1 MATTPYP
8 FVANAILTASQL
20 NSTFNIPVSTKTASY
35 TLVAADAGTRIVMNS
50 ASATT
55 ITVNTSL
62 FSAGDNLQ
70 ILNIGAGVCT
80 VTAGTATVST
90 SGTLALVANAGG
102 TLYFTST
109 GVSVF
114 QATGV
119 TAAAGGLVF
128 IGKTT
133 ITSQASTTINGIFTS
148 TYNDYK
154 VIITIG
160 GVTDSNKLR
169 FQLTTSGTA
178 VTSGYAAGC
187 FIGDYTSGAP
197 PLINYGYSETAN
209 FVLGYVPNSA
219 TQNANIAFDMY
230 GPQATQKTA
239 LNGQTTS
246 VWSGAANAGGA
257 VLGFLD
263 STTSYDGIKI
273 YSSANTALT
282 GTVVVYGYAKA

>member
-20 NSTFNIPVSTKTASY
+20 NSTFNIPVSTKTVSY
-35 TLVAADAGTRIVMNS
+35 VLVAADAGTRVVMNS

-62 FSAGDNLQ
+62 FAAGDNLQ

-119 TAAAGGLVF
+119 AATSFSTAIFNETQANGTDGGASVA
-128 IGKTT
+128 TT
-133 ITSQASTTINGIFTS
+133 FTKRVLNTTNTNGITGCSIASSVITLATGTYIIQASSPLHRTNQTQIRLRNTTDSTNAIIGIS
-148 TYNDYK
+148 TLFSSTGTTGAIAYLAGL
-154 VIITIG
+154 ITIAANKDFELQYYATTAQG
-160 GVTDSNKLR
+160 SN
-169 FQLTTSGTA
+169 G
-178 VTSGYAAGC
+178 
-187 FIGDYTSGAP
+187 
-197 PLINYGYSETAN
+197 
-209 FVLGYVPNSA
+209 LG
-219 TQNANIAFDMY
+219 
-230 GPQATQKTA
+230 
-239 LNGQTTS
+239 TS
-246 VWSGAANAGGA
+246 VSSGIGE
-257 VLGFLD
+257 V
-263 STTSYDGIKI
+263 
-273 YSSANTALT
+273 YSVIQITKVA
-282 GTVVVYGYAKA
+282 

>member
-119 TAAAGGLVF
+119 VAAAGGLTL
-128 IGKTT
+128 INKTT
-133 ITSQASTTINGIFTS
+133 ITSTAATTISNIFTS
-148 TYNDYK
+148 TYNDYRI
-154 VIITIG
+154 IITIG
-160 GVTDSNKLR
+160 GITDSNKLR
-169 FQLTTSGTA
+169 MQLTTSSTP

-197 PLINYGYSETAN
+197 PLINYGYAESAN

-219 TQNANIAFDMY
+219 TQNANIAIDMY

-239 LNGQTTS
+239 INGQTTS

-257 VLGFLD
+257 LLGFLD

>member
-35 TLVAADAGTRIVMNS
+35 TLVAADAGTRVVMNS

-119 TAAAGGLVF
+119 AASAGALVRV
-128 IGKTT
+128 GGGTL
-133 ITSQASTTINGIFTS
+133 SGASTTFS
-148 TYNDYK
+148 S
-154 VIITIG
+154 V
-160 GVTDSNKLR
+160 
-169 FQLTTSGTA
+169 F
-178 VTSGYAAGC
+178 
-187 FIGDYTSGAP
+187 
-197 PLINYGYSETAN
+197 
-209 FVLGYVPNSA
+209 SA
-219 TQNANIAFDMY
+219 TYDSYLILVAGVYGSTSANINLKL
-230 GPQATQKTA
+230 GSTATGYYWARNLT
-239 LNGQTTS
+239 LTG
-246 VWSGAANAGGA
+246 
-257 VLGFLD
+257 
-263 STTSYDGIKI
+263 STTSISG
-273 YSSANTALT
+273 SANTSNFDDMGASGATLANSTALQFYLHNPFAT
-282 GTVVVYGYAKA
+282 QQELLAAAQ

>member
-1 MATTPYP
+1 MANTQTTVPL
-8 FVANAILTASQL
+8 FVANQVLTAAQQ
-20 NSTFNIPVSTKTASY
+20 NAS
-35 TLVAADAGTRIVMNS
+35 AGTGVPVF
-50 ASATT
+50 ATT
-55 ITVNTSL
+55 VTRDAAFGGSNKALAEGQLCYIEAS
-62 FSAGDNLQ
+62 
-70 ILNIGAGVCT
+70 NIVQYYDGA
-80 VTAGTATVST
+80 AWATV
-90 SGTLALVANAGG
+90 GP
-102 TLYFTST
+102 
-109 GVSVF
+109 
-114 QATGV
+114 
-119 TAAAGGLVF
+119 AAAGGLVF
-128 IGKTT
+128 ISKTT
-133 ITSQASTTINGIFTS
+133 ITSTAATTISNIFTS

-169 FQLTTSGTA
+169 LQLTSSGTP

-197 PLINYGYSETAN
+197 PVINYGYAESAN

-219 TQNANIAFDMY
+219 SQNANIAFDMY